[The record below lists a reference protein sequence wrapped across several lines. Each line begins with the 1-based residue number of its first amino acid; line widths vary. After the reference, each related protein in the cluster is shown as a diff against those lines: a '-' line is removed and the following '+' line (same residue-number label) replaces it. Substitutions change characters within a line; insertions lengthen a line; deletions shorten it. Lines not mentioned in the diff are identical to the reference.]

1 MKFSIIHASY
11 GRPDMAGE
19 TAMSWGRSCST
30 IHDYEYL
37 MSVDKSDP
45 KLSEYL
51 AKEERGVVINET
63 NTSVAAIN
71 NAAKQAT
78 CDIIIVISDDFE
90 PIKNWDL
97 EILKVVEGKQDWIL
111 KTQDGI
117 QNWIITLPIMDRAYY
132 NRFGYIYNPEYKHMF
147 CDTEITCVADLTGR
161 KIESN
166 LVFKHNHYSVA
177 GERDKT
183 AEKADATWNQ
193 GEEVFLRRMKNNFD
207 LIHPPGRIT
216 DPTYLNWAK
225 SKR

>member
-19 TAMSWGRSCST
+19 TSRSWARSCSN
-30 IHDYEYL
+30 IYDYEYFI
-37 MSVDKSDP
+37 SVDKSDA

-51 AKEERGVVINET
+51 AKGERGVIINKT

-71 NAAKQAT
+71 NAAKKCT
-78 CDIIIVISDDFE
+78 GDIIIVISDDFE
-90 PIKNWDL
+90 PIENWDL
-97 EILKVVEGKQDWIL
+97 EILKIGGDKKDWIL

-177 GERDKT
+177 GGRDKT

-207 LIHPPGRIT
+207 LTDPPGRIT